1 MLPCSHYRRT
11 LLILGLW
18 LWLGACS
25 VPMPA
30 APAAGAPPLPA
41 APANAPAAVPQG
53 ALAQLEQLHATAAP
67 VLPAPDDAVFGA
79 GTSVAGLD
87 LGGMNVPTAR
97 AHLIALE
104 TRLQRPLEMVI
115 DTNQVT
121 LFPADIG
128 LQLPIEELLNEALA
142 QQAQG
147 QSARIP
153 VRITYDVERLRQ
165 IIQGIAD
172 ETMIPPTLRLITA
185 TDSISRSFGYDPGQ
199 RINVEVALYQI
210 EQQLTAPL
218 GTRRVTLSR
227 SPDPTLPPPRA
238 TPQQIQEQLTLM
250 AQEWEGVLGFYLHE
264 LDTDTV
270 VALNE
275 RTVFSGASVMKV
287 PIMMHA
293 HMTLKGL
300 TSEQSGWLNAMILDS
315 DNLSANNL
323 LAASVGGA
331 GTEDALLGLEAMNE
345 NLRRLG
351 LEHTYQRMPYESY
364 DYLVGILGM
373 DVLFGPEFEG
383 EPPYTMADPVIR
395 TTPAEMGHLFV
406 LMDRCMRGDGDL
418 LTMFPDTITPA
429 RCASMLD
436 LLTKNHD
443 LTRMVAGMPPGVRVE
458 HKSGWVDQMQCDVGI
473 VRSPAGDYVLALYLF
488 HDEYYADS
496 SIADPFL
503 AHLSRM
509 VYTAYNPVHL

>member
-1 MLPCSHYRRT
+1 MSPRLRLRYT
-11 LLILGLW
+11 FLLLGLW

-25 VPMPA
+25 M
-30 APAAGAPPLPA
+30 PLPTA
-41 APANAPAAVPQG
+41 APANAPAAAAPPPAPQSQG
-53 ALAQLEQLHATAAP
+53 ALAQLEQLHATTAP
-67 VLPAPDDAVFGA
+67 PPSAPDDAVFVA
-79 GTSVAGLD
+79 GTSVAGID

-97 AHLIALE
+97 AHLIALD
-104 TRLQRPLEMVI
+104 TRLQRPLEIVI
-115 DTNQVT
+115 DANQVT
-121 LFPADIG
+121 LFPADIA
-128 LQLPIEELLNEALA
+128 LRLPIEELLNEALT
-142 QQAQG
+142 QQAPG
-147 QSARIP
+147 QPARIP
-153 VRITYDVERLRQ
+153 VRIRYDAERLRQ
-165 IIQGIAD
+165 YLQGIAD

-185 TDSISRSFGYDPGQ
+185 TDSISRSFGYEPGQ

-210 EQQLTAPL
+210 EQQLSAPL

-238 TPQQIQEQLTLM
+238 TPQQIEEQLQLM
-250 AQEWEGVLGFYLHE
+250 AQQWEGVLGFYLHD

-293 HMTLKGL
+293 HMTLKRF
-300 TSEQSGWLNAMILDS
+300 TPEQYGWLNDMILDS
-315 DNLSANNL
+315 DNLSANSL
-323 LAASVGGA
+323 LAASVGGT
-331 GTEDALLGLEAMNE
+331 GTEDALTGVQAMSA
-345 NLRRLG
+345 NLQRLG

-364 DYLVGILGM
+364 DYLIGILGM
-373 DVLFGPEFEG
+373 DIPFGAEFEG
-383 EPPYTMADPVIR
+383 EPPYTTADPVIR

-406 LMDRCMRGDGDL
+406 LMDRCMRGYGDL
-418 LTMFPDTITPA
+418 LAMFPETITPA

-443 LTRMVAGMPPGVRVE
+443 LTRMVAGIPPGVRVE

-488 HDEYYADS
+488 QEEFYADS

-509 VYTAYNPVHL
+509 VYTAYNPVRL